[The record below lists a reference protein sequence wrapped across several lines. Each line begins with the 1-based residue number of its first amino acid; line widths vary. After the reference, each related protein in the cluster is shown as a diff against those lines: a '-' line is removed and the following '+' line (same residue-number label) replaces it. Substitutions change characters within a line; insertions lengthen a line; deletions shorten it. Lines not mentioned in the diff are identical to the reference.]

1 MEFIFYS
8 VIYNAGNDV
17 VSRGTERGK
26 MYRDYN
32 GDKKMPPECFQRHRG
47 VMKKNILYWYALIIE
62 NFT

>member
-1 MEFIFYS
+1 M
-8 VIYNAGNDV
+8 IYNAGNDV

-47 VMKKNILYWYALIIE
+47 VMKKNILYWYVLIIGRMY
-62 NFT
+62 